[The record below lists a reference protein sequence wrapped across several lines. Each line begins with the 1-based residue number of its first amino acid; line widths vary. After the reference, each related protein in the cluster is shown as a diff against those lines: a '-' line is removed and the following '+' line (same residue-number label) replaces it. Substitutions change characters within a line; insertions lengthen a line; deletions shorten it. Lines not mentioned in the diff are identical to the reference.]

1 MASKSDL
8 ATDAQVKLQGFG
20 RVLRK
25 SSVRPLL
32 RLLPFTSVAPIITS
46 SLYLAYRVR
55 CLHAVDATVIMR
67 IALLIEIL
75 AAGIVSLLHSLLSSV
90 AEIIEVPAICIQF
103 GVLLSATQAKGDRLP
118 QSLSYGHRPSVDVFV
133 THCRE
138 GHDIVLDT
146 AKAACA
152 LKWPSNAFRVIV
164 LDDSGSVELA
174 EKVERMDK
182 EVSPRLLYVSRG
194 VQVKTYSKAE
204 NLNFGLRYVEGL
216 PDGKGEFVGV
226 LDVDMIPE
234 PEWLCKV
241 LPYVS
246 NDDKAG
252 LACPPQRY
260 YNLPAG
266 DPLGIL
272 TDDLPGECMIRLQDY
287 TDSTFCTG
295 SGFVARRCAL
305 DAIGGI
311 PEETLQEDDLTSYK
325 LLAAGWHSV
334 YVPVSVQWGLGPDT
348 FAAYLKQS
356 KRWAVGIIHVNSLM
370 WTDWAQKLS
379 WTERFIFILWGI
391 VIGSTAFIWTLVFV
405 ALPLLTMSGDRLIP
419 IKDGEGLIWL
429 MRLAFIN
436 FIAQSLYHGCLS
448 AFLDFRLPIHTLFGA
463 VWTQPWKLAMIFQYF
478 IAPWVFNHDV
488 PHFEPTGLAV
498 HGKTERVARVQ
509 RSRMMMFKVVFW
521 DCAAYLHLIL
531 LVICT
536 IGAMR
541 WGQIV
546 HQSLVNGGLRR
557 AAINLVSGIAWP
569 PIFLLWLALAQSAW
583 IPLAYVVNI
592 LPPSRREYFLVRDA
606 SNGVKYAAPQA
617 KA

>member
-1 MASKSDL
+1 M
-8 ATDAQVKLQGFG
+8 
-20 RVLRK
+20 
-25 SSVRPLL
+25 
-32 RLLPFTSVAPIITS
+32 
-46 SLYLAYRVR
+46 
-55 CLHAVDATVIMR
+55 
-67 IALLIEIL
+67 
-75 AAGIVSLLHSLLSSV
+75 
-90 AEIIEVPAICIQF
+90 
-103 GVLLSATQAKGDRLP
+103 
-118 QSLSYGHRPSVDVFV
+118 DVFV
-133 THCRE
+133 THCGE

-174 EKVERMDK
+174 EKVERLGK
-182 EVSPRLLYVSRG
+182 EVLPRLLYVSRG

-204 NLNFGLRYVEGL
+204 NLNFGLRYVESL

-234 PEWLCKV
+234 PDWLCKV

-260 YNLPAG
+260 YNMPAG

-272 TDDLPGECMIRLQDY
+272 TDDLPGECMIHLQDY

-348 FAAYLKQS
+348 FAGYLKQS
-356 KRWAVGIIHVNSLM
+356 KRWAVGIIQVNSLM

-391 VIGSTAFIWTLVFV
+391 VIGSTAFIWTFVFV

-419 IKDGEGLIWL
+419 IKDGEGLVWL

-463 VWTQPWKLAMIFQYF
+463 VWTQPWKLAVIFQYF
-478 IAPWVFNHDV
+478 INPWVFNHDV

-531 LVICT
+531 FVICT

-557 AAINLVSGIAWP
+557 AAINLLSGIAWP

-583 IPLAYVVNI
+583 IPIAYVVNI

-606 SNGVKYAAPQA
+606 SNGVEYAAPQA
-617 KA
+617 KAEFMRQPRQLVFLLKFLFYVAVIAFLEML

>member
-1 MASKSDL
+1 M
-8 ATDAQVKLQGFG
+8 
-20 RVLRK
+20 
-25 SSVRPLL
+25 
-32 RLLPFTSVAPIITS
+32 
-46 SLYLAYRVR
+46 
-55 CLHAVDATVIMR
+55 
-67 IALLIEIL
+67 
-75 AAGIVSLLHSLLSSV
+75 
-90 AEIIEVPAICIQF
+90 
-103 GVLLSATQAKGDRLP
+103 LLSATQAQGDRLP
-118 QSLSYGHRPSVDVFV
+118 QSLGYGHRPSVDVFV
-133 THCRE
+133 THCGE
-138 GHDIVLDT
+138 DHDIVLDT

-164 LDDSGSVELA
+164 LDDSSSVELA
-174 EKVERMDK
+174 EKVERVGK
-182 EVSPRLLYVSRG
+182 EVSPQLLYASRG

-204 NLNFGLRYVEGL
+204 NLNFGLRYVESL

-234 PEWLCKV
+234 PDWLCKV

-272 TDDLPGECMIRLQDY
+272 TDDLPGECMIRLQDH

-348 FAAYLKQS
+348 FAGYLKQS

-391 VIGSTAFIWTLVFV
+391 VIGSTAFIWTFVFV
-405 ALPLLTMSGDRLIP
+405 ALPLLTMSGERLIP
-419 IKDGEGLIWL
+419 IEDGEGLIWL

-436 FIAQSLYHGCLS
+436 FIAQSLYHGYLS

-478 IAPWVFNHDV
+478 ITPWVFNHDV
-488 PHFEPTGLAV
+488 PHFAPTGLAV

-531 LVICT
+531 FVICT
-536 IGAMR
+536 IGAVR

-557 AAINLVSGIAWP
+557 AAINLLSGIALP

-617 KA
+617 KAEFMRQPRQVVFLLKILFYVAVTAFLEKL

>member
-1 MASKSDL
+1 M
-8 ATDAQVKLQGFG
+8 
-20 RVLRK
+20 
-25 SSVRPLL
+25 
-32 RLLPFTSVAPIITS
+32 
-46 SLYLAYRVR
+46 
-55 CLHAVDATVIMR
+55 
-67 IALLIEIL
+67 
-75 AAGIVSLLHSLLSSV
+75 
-90 AEIIEVPAICIQF
+90 
-103 GVLLSATQAKGDRLP
+103 LLSATQAKGDRLP
-118 QSLSYGHRPSVDVFV
+118 QSLGYGHRPSVDVFV
-133 THCRE
+133 THCGE
-138 GHDIVLDT
+138 GHDIVPDT

-174 EKVERMDK
+174 EKVERVSK
-182 EVSPRLLYVSRG
+182 EVLPRLLYVSRG
-194 VQVKTYSKAE
+194 VQVKSYSKAA
-204 NLNFGLRYVEGL
+204 NLNFGLRYVESQ

-234 PEWLCKV
+234 PDWLCKV

-311 PEETLQEDDLTSYK
+311 PEESLQEDDLTSYK

-348 FAAYLKQS
+348 FAGYLKQS

-379 WTERFIFILWGI
+379 WTERSIFILWGI
-391 VIGSTAFIWTLVFV
+391 VIGSTAFIWTFVFV

-448 AFLDFRLPIHTLFGA
+448 AFLDFRLPIHNLFGA
-463 VWTQPWKLAMIFQYF
+463 VWTQPWKLAVIFQYF
-478 IAPWVFNHDV
+478 ITPWVFNHDV

-531 LVICT
+531 FVICT

-557 AAINLVSGIAWP
+557 AAINLLSGIAWP

-606 SNGVKYAAPQA
+606 SNGVEYAAPQA
-617 KA
+617 KADFMRQPRQLVFLLKFLFYVAVTAFLEKL